1 MHNQCDNN
9 LMAKDRSP
17 VASTRERILDA
28 ALELFLT
35 QGEQHVTMR
44 QIAAVIGVTPMTIY
58 RHFEDKEALQLAVLD
73 AGYKVFGS
81 YLDRPTNGS
90 PLDALREMSDGFF
103 DFAVDN
109 SAYFELI
116 FLSGRTM
123 SGLNSR
129 QSVRVVA
136 LPTFE
141 LLADRVKA
149 CQHSGELPGTDAN
162 RLAADLLAVA
172 IGNAALHISGLFA
185 KSPASAKRAMKQAF
199 ARYLEAVKV
208 GVSH

>member
-1 MHNQCDNN
+1 MSS
-9 LMAKDRSP
+9 MAKNIAP
-17 VASTRERILDA
+17 PPSTRERILDVA
-28 ALELFLT
+28 VDLFLT
-35 QGEQHVTMR
+35 HGDTNVTMR
-44 QIAAVIGVTPMTIY
+44 QIAAEIGVTPMTIY

-81 YLDRPTNGS
+81 YLDRSTKGS
-90 PLDALREMSDGFF
+90 ALDALRVTSDGFF
-103 DFAVDN
+103 DFAVDK

-129 QSVRVVA
+129 QSVRIVA

-149 CQHSGELPGTDAN
+149 CQHAGELPGADAN
-162 RLAADLLAVA
+162 QLAADLLAVA

-185 KSPASAKRAMKQAF
+185 KTPASAKRAMKQAF
-199 ARYLEAVKV
+199 ARHLDLLA
-208 GVSH
+208 SASQTR